1 MKIIV
6 DIPTELEKQYKSDK
20 FVTTFNRVKTDLS
33 NLRGSEPTCNKYEL
47 HTIVLLAIA
56 LKNSK
61 IFVEDKNL

>member
-6 DIPTELEKQYKSDK
+6 DIPTELENQYKSDK

-33 NLRGSEPTCNKYEL
+33 NLRGAEHICNKYEL

>member
-1 MKIIV
+1 MIKR
-6 DIPTELEKQYKSDK
+6 EKDK
-20 FVTTFNRVKTDLS
+20 H
-33 NLRGSEPTCNKYEL
+33 TCNKYEL

>member
-1 MKIIV
+1 MFYHQY
-6 DIPTELEKQYKSDK
+6 LERTRKGDRIE
-20 FVTTFNRVKTDLS
+20 TTLTRVKNNLS
-33 NLRGSEPTCNKYEL
+33 NLREAAPTCNKYEL